1 MISTENKRTVIST
14 NRSGKQKTIY
24 TFYELRNDTKFYIC
38 SYSKHSLN
46 NQRFLAFCLFLA
58 IAEFL
63 LVIPIFTWNY
73 GFLLKTKYNSLQPEI
88 LGNRTNWQAED
99 FFNLQILQARR
110 QKLIRK
116 RACKS

>member
-38 SYSKHSLN
+38 SHSKHSLN